1 MGQAVQRVQGGQVD
15 AARHGSNPERCRPG
29 RQPDRSDPEE
39 LLVRFTD
46 DIVVRIAQTAEGTRV
61 DVRSKSRVGRSDLGQ
76 NAKLIR
82 IFLAKLNC
90 AWLIPCGANARGP
103 PVCHALM
110 WFCPRR
116 GCKVPAALA
125 TNKGTTVTRI
135 ARRLAVRMFI
145 LVFGSAAPMPGE
157 GNEQTP
163 EGAPDSF
170 KRLTDPTDFHTRFDV
185 RNEYQS
191 LQAGGSRN
199 VLVPRFEYA
208 LSPAFLLRADVPYVW
223 VDPDRPG
230 TSQESGLGDIS
241 VRAQARL
248 LRTPAYAVVAAAEL
262 ALDTAQDP
270 ALGTGRYVFQP
281 LAYVA
286 VGLPRYKSTIFPYVQ
301 HFWAFGGSTDVE
313 INTTLLRSGVLSIFP
328 KKTYTYVEPSLYI
341 DWERDA
347 RTGGTLEVE
356 VGRFVSKGLGL
367 YLRPGVGLWGDIPP
381 VYDWNFE
388 VGLHYFF

>member
-1 MGQAVQRVQGGQVD
+1 MLAQGLQ
-15 AARHGSNPERCRPG
+15 
-29 RQPDRSDPEE
+29 
-39 LLVRFTD
+39 
-46 DIVVRIAQTAEGTRV
+46 
-61 DVRSKSRVGRSDLGQ
+61 
-76 NAKLIR
+76 
-82 IFLAKLNC
+82 
-90 AWLIPCGANARGP
+90 GP
-103 PVCHALM
+103 CHA
-110 WFCPRR
+110 RN
-116 GCKVPAALA
+116 
-125 TNKGTTVTRI
+125 NKETTVTRI
-135 ARRLAVRMFI
+135 ACRLAMGMFF
-145 LVFGSAAPMPGE
+145 LVSGSGTPVLGQS
-157 GNEQTP
+157 NEQTSQ
-163 EGAPDSF
+163 GSPDSF
-170 KRLTDPTDFHTRFDV
+170 KRLTDPTDFHTRFDL

-191 LQAGGSRN
+191 LDGGGRRN

-208 LSPAFLLRADVPYVW
+208 LSTAFLLRADVPYVW
-223 VDPDRPG
+223 VDPNRPG
-230 TSQESGLGDIS
+230 TGQESGLGDIS

-262 ALDTAQDP
+262 TLDTAQDP
-270 ALGTGRYVFQP
+270 SLGTGRYIFQP

-286 VGLPRYKSTIFPYVQ
+286 IGLPKYKSTVFPYVQ
-301 HFWAFGGSTDVE
+301 QFWAFGGTTDVE